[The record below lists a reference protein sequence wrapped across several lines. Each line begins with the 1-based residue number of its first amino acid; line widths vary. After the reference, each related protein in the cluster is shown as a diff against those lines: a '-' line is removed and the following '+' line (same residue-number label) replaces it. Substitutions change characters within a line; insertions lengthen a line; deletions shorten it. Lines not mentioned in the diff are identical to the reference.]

1 MTPKI
6 VLSIGRQFGSGGRV
20 LGRAIA
26 DRLGMKYY
34 DDELL
39 SYAAQHSGIDKKLLA
54 EKDEKPVTSS
64 FFQNINHL
72 IAGNDSPVS
81 DENIFKIQSDAIRKA
96 AVESD
101 CVIIGRCS
109 DYILRDYE
117 YCMSVFYWAPI
128 DDRILRVSQRLDTD
142 DRDKVRQL
150 IEREDSRRAKY
161 YNYFTGK
168 TWGAASSYDACLNV
182 ALLGIDGTAEFT
194 IELLQRRFRKH

>member
-39 SYAAQHSGIDKKLLA
+39 SYAAQHSGINQKLLA

-81 DENIFKIQSDAIRKA
+81 DENIFKVQSDAIRKA

-117 YCMSVFYWAPI
+117 YCMSIFYWSPI
-128 DDRILRVSQRLDTD
+128 EDRIERVMKREN
-142 DRDKVRQL
+142 
-150 IEREDSRRAKY
+150 IGER
-161 YNYFTGK
+161 
-168 TWGAASSYDACLNV
+168 AASEMIRRTDKQRKSYY
-182 ALLGIDGTAEFT
+182 GFFT
-194 IELLQRRFRKH
+194 DKDWGKPSDYDMVINSSDWDDEQIITILKGLYEMK

>member
-6 VLSIGRQFGSGGRV
+6 VLSIGRQFGSGGKV
-20 LGRAIA
+20 LGKTIA
-26 DRLGMKYY
+26 EKLGMKLY
-34 DDELL
+34 DSELL
-39 SYAAQHSGIDKKLLA
+39 TYAAQHSGIDQKLFA

-64 FFQNINHL
+64 FFQNINHI
-72 IAGNDSPVS
+72 IAGNDSIIS

-128 DDRILRVSQRLDTD
+128 DDRIDRVAARRNID

-168 TWGAASSYDACLNV
+168 TWGAASSYDVCLNV
-182 ALLGIDGTAEFT
+182 SLLGVDATAELT
-194 IELLQRRFRKH
+194 IELLKKRFG

>member
-39 SYAAQHSGIDKKLLA
+39 SYAAQHSGINQKLLA

-81 DENIFKIQSDAIRKA
+81 DENIFKVQSDAIRKA

-117 YCMSVFYWAPI
+117 YCMSIFYWSPI
-128 DDRILRVSQRLDTD
+128 EDRIERVAKRLGID

-182 ALLGIDGTAEFT
+182 SLLGVEGTVDAT
-194 IELLQRRFRKH
+194 IELLNKRYK

>member
-20 LGRAIA
+20 LGRVIA

-101 CVIIGRCS
+101 
-109 DYILRDYE
+109 L
-117 YCMSVFYWAPI
+117 
-128 DDRILRVSQRLDTD
+128 
-142 DRDKVRQL
+142 
-150 IEREDSRRAKY
+150 
-161 YNYFTGK
+161 
-168 TWGAASSYDACLNV
+168 
-182 ALLGIDGTAEFT
+182 
-194 IELLQRRFRKH
+194 

>member
-20 LGRAIA
+20 LGRTIA

-39 SYAAQHSGIDKKLLA
+39 SYAAHHSGIDQKLLA
-54 EKDEKPVTSS
+54 EKDEKPVSSS

-96 AVESD
+96 AVESN

-128 DDRILRVSQRLDTD
+128 EDRIDRVAKRRNIDDRE
-142 DRDKVRQL
+142 KVRLL

-168 TWGAASSYDACLNV
+168 TWGAAPSYDACINV
-182 ALLGIDGTAEFT
+182 ALLGVEGTAEAT
-194 IELLQRRFRKH
+194 IELLRKRYGNP

>member
-34 DDELL
+34 DEELL
-39 SYAAQHSGIDKKLLA
+39 SYAARHSGIDQKLIA
-54 EKDEKPVTSS
+54 EKDEQPVTSS

-81 DENIFKIQSDAIRKA
+81 DENIFKVQSDAIRKA
-96 AVESD
+96 AVESN

-109 DYILRDYE
+109 DYVLREYE

-128 DDRILRVSQRLDTD
+128 EERIERVSKRRNIP
-142 DRDKVRQL
+142 DREKVRL
-150 IEREDSRRAKY
+150 IIEREDSRRAKY

-168 TWGAASSYDACLNV
+168 TWGAASSYDACINV
-182 ALLGIDGTAEFT
+182 SLLGIDGTADAT
-194 IELLQRRFRKH
+194 IELLRKKWSI

>member
-20 LGRAIA
+20 LERTIA

-39 SYAAQHSGIDKKLLA
+39 SYAAQHSGIDQKLLA
-54 EKDEKPVTSS
+54 EKDEKPVSSS

-96 AVESD
+96 AVESN

-117 YCMSVFYWAPI
+117 YCMSIFYWAPI
-128 DDRILRVSQRLDTD
+128 EDRIKRVSERLGSNDP
-142 DRDKVRQL
+142 DKVRLL

-168 TWGAASSYDACLNV
+168 TWGSAPSYDACINV
-182 ALLGIDGTAEFT
+182 SLLGVEGTAEAT
-194 IELLQRRFRKH
+194 IALLRKRYGKS

>member
-1 MTPKI
+1 MTPKK

-20 LGRAIA
+20 LGKAIA
-26 DRLGMKYY
+26 QKLGMKYY

-39 SYAAQHSGIDKKLLA
+39 KFASQYSGIDPKLLA

-128 DDRILRVSQRLDTD
+128 EDRIERVAKRRGIDDREKLRLM
-142 DRDKVRQL
+142 

-161 YNYFTGK
+161 YGYFTGK
-168 TWGAASSYDACLNV
+168 TWGAAASYDACINV
-182 ALLGIDGTAEFT
+182 SLLGEDATAELT
-194 IELLQRRFRKH
+194 IELLKKRFG

>member
-20 LGRAIA
+20 LGRTIA

-39 SYAAQHSGIDKKLLA
+39 SYAAQHSGIDQKLLA
-54 EKDEKPVTSS
+54 EKDEKPVSSS

-96 AVESD
+96 AVESN

-117 YCMSVFYWAPI
+117 YCMSIFYWAPI
-128 DDRILRVSQRLDTD
+128 EDRIKRVSERLGSNDH
-142 DRDKVRQL
+142 DKVRLL

-168 TWGAASSYDACLNV
+168 IWGAASSYDACLNV
-182 ALLGIDGTAEFT
+182 SLLGVEGTAEET
-194 IELLQRRFRKH
+194 IALLRKRYGKS

>member
-20 LGRAIA
+20 LGKTIA
-26 DRLGMKYY
+26 ERLGMKYY
-34 DDELL
+34 DDEIL
-39 SYAAQHSGIDKKLLA
+39 SYAARHSGINQQLIA
-54 EKDEKPVTSS
+54 EKDEQPVSSS

-96 AVESD
+96 AVESN

-128 DDRILRVSQRLDTD
+128 EDCIKRVSERVDNSD
-142 DRDKVRQL
+142 PDKVRLL
-150 IEREDSRRAKY
+150 IERSDNRRAKY

-168 TWGAASSYDACLNV
+168 TWGAASSYDACINV
-182 ALLGIDGTAEFT
+182 SLLGVEGTAEAT
-194 IELLQRRFRKH
+194 IELLRKRYGNI

>member
-39 SYAAQHSGIDKKLLA
+39 SYAAQHSGINQKLLA

-81 DENIFKIQSDAIRKA
+81 DENIFKVQSDAIRKA

-128 DDRILRVSQRLDTD
+128 EDRIERVAKRLGID

-182 ALLGIDGTAEFT
+182 SLLGVEGTVDAT
-194 IELLQRRFRKH
+194 IKLLNKRYK

>member
-20 LGRAIA
+20 LGKTIA
-26 DRLGMKYY
+26 EKLGMKYY

-39 SYAAQHSGIDKKLLA
+39 TYAAQHSGIAQRLFA
-54 EKDEKPVTSS
+54 EKDEKPVSSS

-72 IAGNDSPVS
+72 IAGNNSLIS
-81 DENIFKIQSDAIRKA
+81 DENIFKEQAEAIRKA

-128 DDRILRVSQRLDTD
+128 EDRVERVAKRCGSD
-142 DRDKVRQL
+142 DRDKVRL
-150 IEREDSRRAKY
+150 MIEREDSRRAKY
-161 YNYFTGK
+161 YGYFTGK
-168 TWGAASSYDACLNV
+168 TWGAAASYDACINV
-182 ALLGIDGTAEFT
+182 SLLGIDATAELT
-194 IELLQRRFRKH
+194 IELLKKRYK

>member
-1 MTPKI
+1 MTPKM

-26 DRLGMKYY
+26 QRLGMKYF

-39 SYAAQHSGIDKKLLA
+39 AYASQYSGIDPKLLA

-81 DENIFKIQSDAIRKA
+81 DENIFRIQSEAIRKA
-96 AVESD
+96 AEESD

-109 DYILRDYE
+109 DYILRDCE
-117 YCMSVFYWAPI
+117 YCMSIFYWAPI
-128 DDRILRVSQRLDTD
+128 EDRIDRVSKRRGIG
-142 DRDKVRQL
+142 DREKLRIM

-161 YNYFTGK
+161 YGYFTGK
-168 TWGAASSYDACLNV
+168 TWGAAASYDACINV
-182 ALLGIDGTAEFT
+182 SMLGEDATAEFT
-194 IELLQRRFRKH
+194 IELLKKRFG